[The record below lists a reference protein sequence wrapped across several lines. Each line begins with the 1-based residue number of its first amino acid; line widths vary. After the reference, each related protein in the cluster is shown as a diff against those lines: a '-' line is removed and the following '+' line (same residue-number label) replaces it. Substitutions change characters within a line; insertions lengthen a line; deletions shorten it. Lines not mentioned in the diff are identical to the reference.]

1 MGYWNQFQSMK
12 SVNFDQFAVDT
23 FLHEIFLIIYDLLI
37 PERGE
42 GKFIHPRLPFLTD
55 LRKNPFNT
63 CFV

>member
-1 MGYWNQFQSMK
+1 MK
-12 SVNFDQFAVDT
+12 SVNFDPFAVDT
-23 FLHEIFLIIYDLLI
+23 FLHEIFLIVYDLLI

-63 CFV
+63 CFM